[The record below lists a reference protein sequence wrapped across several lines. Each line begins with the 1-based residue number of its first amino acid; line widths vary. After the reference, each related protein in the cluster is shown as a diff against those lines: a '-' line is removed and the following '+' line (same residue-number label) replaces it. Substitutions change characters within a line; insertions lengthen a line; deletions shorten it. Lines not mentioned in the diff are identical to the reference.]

1 MLSHGTFVWLLRL
14 EDAEQFGRIDRDA
27 AVFCPLRRE
36 SACLNGAPD
45 VDFARFDP
53 FGRFLKA
60 QDRHCAVSRR
70 SVARRA

>member
-36 SACLNGAPD
+36 LPA
-45 VDFARFDP
+45 
-53 FGRFLKA
+53 
-60 QDRHCAVSRR
+60 
-70 SVARRA
+70 

>member
-1 MLSHGTFVWLLRL
+1 MLPGRL
-14 EDAEQFGRIDRDA
+14 SGCCGLKTRNSSAGSIAMPPSSVLCAES
-27 AVFCPLRRE
+27 